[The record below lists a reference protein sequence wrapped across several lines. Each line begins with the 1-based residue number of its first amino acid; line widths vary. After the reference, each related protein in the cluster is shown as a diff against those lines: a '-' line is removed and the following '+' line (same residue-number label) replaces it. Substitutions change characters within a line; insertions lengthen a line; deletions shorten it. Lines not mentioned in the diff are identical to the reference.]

1 MAGSMFD
8 FDHWCSW
15 VEAQCREATTGQVV
29 LDYKRGQPSPKQG
42 ATVAF
47 KTDRKLMQLGFWETG
62 EADFYGIDLP
72 TGADIVGFNG
82 RILDDR
88 SFEQT
93 FRECLSAAA

>member
-15 VEAQCREATTGQVV
+15 AEAQCRQATTGKVI
-29 LDYKRGQPSPKQG
+29 LDFKRGQPSPKQG

-72 TGADIVGFNG
+72 TGADIAGFNG
-82 RILDDR
+82 RILDNR
-88 SFEQT
+88 SFERT
-93 FRECLSAAA
+93 FRECLSAVA